1 MKRFTLILFL
11 LLAAVLPALA
21 QTGEIREGLVM
32 PSQILKKSTRYSIY
46 LPPSYEGSRRMYP
59 VLYLLHGYTDDDSA
73 WIHFGEMAQAMDD
86 GISRRDITPMI
97 VVMPDGGTS
106 WYVNNF
112 DGSVRWEDYFIKELI
127 PYVESRFRA
136 RPARDSRAVAG
147 LSMGGYGALVQ
158 SMHHPE
164 VFGACAALSAAVYTD
179 TDIKAFDEEDWNR
192 VRSVVWGP
200 GHKGEARLTA
210 HLQANNPLK
219 LATTENLEKL
229 RSVRWYL
236 DCGDEDF
243 LLPGNLALHQAMAD
257 RGIHHALRVRGGG
270 HVWTYWRTGLPAVL
284 SFVTAAFRQ
293 N

>member
-1 MKRFTLILFL
+1 
-11 LLAAVLPALA
+11 
-21 QTGEIREGLVM
+21 
-32 PSQILKKSTRYSIY
+32 
-46 LPPSYEGSRRMYP
+46 
-59 VLYLLHGYTDDDSA
+59 
-73 WIHFGEMAQAMDD
+73 
-86 GISRRDITPMI
+86 MI

-112 DGSVRWEDYFIKELI
+112 DGSVKWEDYFIKELI

-136 RPARDSRAVAG
+136 HPARYSRAIAG

-158 SMHHPE
+158 SLHHPE

-179 TDIKAFDEEDWNR
+179 AAIQTFDEDDWTK

-200 GHKGEARLTA
+200 GLKGEARLTA

-219 LATTENLEKL
+219 LVASEELSKL

-243 LLPGNLALHQAMAD
+243 LLSGNLALHQAMVD
-257 RGIHHALRVRGGG
+257 RGVRHALRVRGGS

-284 SFVTAAFRQ
+284 SFVTTAFRQ